1 MLKEERNAAVAKIQ
15 EERDEAAGR
24 LQRDVL
30 VERAAVERLETEMG
44 AAISGL
50 DAEVAELRDECQ
62 RKDMEIAGMA
72 EVVVQ
77 AAVADEAELLGA
89 SVGYSAVVTRLDAD
103 LERDHADLE
112 RVTKF
117 SAAKIGT
124 SKTITILVC

>member
-1 MLKEERNAAVAKIQ
+1 M
-15 EERDEAAGR
+15 
-24 LQRDVL
+24 

-103 LERDHADLE
+103 L
-112 RVTKF
+112 
-117 SAAKIGT
+117 
-124 SKTITILVC
+124 